1 MVVPAYNEGPAIR
14 PCVERILAAT
24 SSQVEVLVV
33 YDRPDDTTATP
44 VAELAAR
51 DPRVRG
57 VLNQVRRGPAGAL
70 KAGFHEARAEV
81 VVVTMAD
88 GSDDVTQIDQRV
100 RLVRKG
106 CSWSPPPATIFQ
118 TGVPAGG
125 GSPMWVS
132 RKESHLVYA

>member
-57 VLNQVRRGPAGAL
+57 VLNQVRRGLAG
-70 KAGFHEARAEV
+70 RSRP
-81 VVVTMAD
+81 
-88 GSDDVTQIDQRV
+88 GSTR
-100 RLVRKG
+100 RGPRWW
-106 CSWSPPPATIFQ
+106 WSPWRTAAMT
-118 TGVPAGG
+118 
-125 GSPMWVS
+125 SPRSTRECGW
-132 RKESHLVYA
+132 